1 MKQTIRYSTFETN
14 SSSMHSLV
22 VTKSPKKYSAR
33 DLALGYDQDDLEN
46 GKPFYL
52 WGWAS
57 EEDMTYER
65 WPFRILSTPLEKLQ
79 YYCAYTLQNYSARP
93 NKKAIKDVTAFV
105 MRQTGIKKAKDVILY
120 QRFRENSKN
129 KFYGVVA
136 FNDTGES
143 PMEFIKK
150 NKINWED
157 FILNP
162 KYIVIVD
169 GDEEQNFKSLVN
181 SGVVNTDNFEDISSG
196 VDFWN
201 NAHKS
206 IYTYWFT
213 ASYAEGAIKELL
225 ARITNKTKSID
236 INILEQEDVA
246 RYCLR
251 SDVVTTLIKRI
262 RTDYPS
268 VKVNLIVSNDKP
280 IDISSIDTSI
290 FDDVQK
296 IKYNVM

>member
-1 MKQTIRYSTFETN
+1 MKQTIRYNTFETN

-22 VTKSPKKYSAR
+22 VTKTPRKYSA
-33 DLALGYDQDDLEN
+33 DELSLGYDQDDLEN

-52 WGWAS
+52 WRWAN

-65 WPFRILSTPLEKLQ
+65 WPFRVLSTPLEKLR
-79 YYCAYTLQNYSARP
+79 YYCAYTLQNYNAKP
-93 NKKAIKDVTAFV
+93 NKKPIQEVTEFV
-105 MRQTGIKKAKDVILY
+105 MQQTGIKKAKDVILY
-120 QRFRENSKN
+120 QRNREDSKN
-129 KFYGVVA
+129 KFYGTVA

-143 PMEFIKK
+143 PMAYIDK

-162 KYIVIVD
+162 KYIVIID
-169 GDEEQNFKSLVN
+169 GDEEHNFETLIQ

-196 VDFWN
+196 ADFWN

-213 ASYAEGAIKELL
+213 ASFAEGAIEELL
-225 ARITNKTKSID
+225 AGITNKTKSID
-236 INILEQEDVA
+236 INILEQEDA
-246 RYCLR
+246 SRYCLR
-251 SDVVTTLIKRI
+251 SEVVTTLINRI

-268 VKVNLIVSNDKP
+268 IKVNLIVSDDKP
-280 IDISSIDTSI
+280 IDISAIDTSI
-290 FDDVQK
+290 FDSIQK
-296 IKYNVM
+296 VKYSVM